1 MLISKYMQVLLL
13 PTIFDK
19 LNEKTL
25 YIFGG
30 VNVLTIFVVWA
41 LYPES
46 NQRTLEEMDLV
57 FASDSIWTWEAE
69 KNFARLKAENPQLV
83 QAAKSGHGVVD
94 PEKGV
99 ESRKASL
106 VPGRRA
112 SLVPRD
118 DGADGSKGTSNDN
131 DKSSVSHV

>member
-1 MLISKYMQVLLL
+1 VLLL
-13 PTIFDK
+13 PTIFDR

-30 VNVLTIFVVWA
+30 VNILTIFVVWA

-83 QAAKSGHGVVD
+83 QAAKTGHAVVD

-99 ESRKASL
+99 DSRKASL
-106 VPGRRA
+106 VTGRKA

-118 DGADGSKGTSNDN
+118 GANDESKGTSD
-131 DKSSVSHV
+131 DASVSHV